1 MSGTPLKL
9 SRKDLA
15 SDTWKRIVEWARLHE
30 TEHLRSIRSFTCSDA
45 TTASLRGRLAEISDI
60 LAADPRTVPPGK
72 QPSLAS
78 EDAGDAFERTRQ
90 RAETE

>member
-15 SDTWKRIVEWARLHE
+15 SDAWKRIVEWTRLRE
-30 TEHLRSIRSFTCSDA
+30 TEHMRSLRSLTCSADA
-45 TTASLRGRLAEISDI
+45 TASLRGRLAELSDI
-60 LAADPRTVPPGK
+60 LAADPRTAPPGK